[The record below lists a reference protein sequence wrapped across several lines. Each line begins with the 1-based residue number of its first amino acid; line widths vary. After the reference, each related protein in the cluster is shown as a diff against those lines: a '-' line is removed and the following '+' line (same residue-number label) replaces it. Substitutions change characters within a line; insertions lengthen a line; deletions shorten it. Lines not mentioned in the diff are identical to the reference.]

1 MMGGIEMIKQCVVR
15 TAPEDRGIW
24 YDKKRMQY
32 LEEKLNQGWTVI
44 MCNPIGN
51 NLEYILQKEVKDD
64 EWYIAYMYWNSTK

>member
-1 MMGGIEMIKQCVVR
+1 MKNTMWSKRLYCMMGGIEMIKQCVVR

-24 YDKKRMQY
+24 QDKKRMQY

-64 EWYIAYMYWNSTK
+64 E